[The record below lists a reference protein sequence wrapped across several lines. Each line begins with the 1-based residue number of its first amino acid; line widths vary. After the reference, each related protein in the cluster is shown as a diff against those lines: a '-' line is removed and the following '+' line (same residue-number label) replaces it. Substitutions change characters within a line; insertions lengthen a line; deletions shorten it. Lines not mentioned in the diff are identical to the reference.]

1 MMLYIKFVFFL
12 VIILFAN
19 QTLANDLVLDLAPVG
34 SEKID
39 RCYSLQKG
47 TLPLTLDSIEWQQQE
62 KKLGF
67 VKKKN
72 ETIVVSA
79 AQDVSM
85 LIKESIKTTLQHC
98 GFTFSDQEP
107 NIKVNLSVQDF
118 FVKTENDG
126 VVGKGFVNTEIVLSL
141 KPSNRDLNYQITLGK
156 ESSIKTSPFA
166 QKKRFEKLLNE
177 ALVDMCN
184 ELATSKSFYEAI
196 SLGSGL

>member
-1 MMLYIKFVFFL
+1 MRYLRS
-12 VIILFAN
+12 LFAMALILITA
-19 QTLANDLVLDLAPVG
+19 QTLASDLVLDLAPVG

-47 TLPLTLDSIEWQQQE
+47 TLPISFGSVEWRQQE
-62 KKLGF
+62 KNLGV

-72 ETIVVSA
+72 EAITVSS

-85 LIKESIKTTLQHC
+85 LIKESLKTTLQHC
-98 GFTFSDQEP
+98 GMVFSEAEP
-107 NIKVNLSVQDF
+107 NIKMNVAIEDF

-126 VVGKGFVNTEIVLSL
+126 VVGKGFVNTAVTLSL

-156 ESSIKTSPFA
+156 ESNIKTSPFA

-177 ALVDMCN
+177 ALVEMSN